1 MIYLGTK
8 SHRKK
13 NAIVPLL
20 TPQLQKKKQKRNKKE
35 EREGAEMGTIWG
47 NSQYYCC
54 IAIYCQDNNISSAR
68 SNTIQYNIDLV
79 IEQYI
84 AISYNVGSDGSRD
97 PKLAGLGSF
106 I

>member
-1 MIYLGTK
+1 MI
-8 SHRKK
+8 
-13 NAIVPLL
+13 
-20 TPQLQKKKQKRNKKE
+20 
-35 EREGAEMGTIWG
+35 EGARYSDGKALSVYECLEAEMGTIWG
-47 NSQYYCC
+47 NPQYYCC